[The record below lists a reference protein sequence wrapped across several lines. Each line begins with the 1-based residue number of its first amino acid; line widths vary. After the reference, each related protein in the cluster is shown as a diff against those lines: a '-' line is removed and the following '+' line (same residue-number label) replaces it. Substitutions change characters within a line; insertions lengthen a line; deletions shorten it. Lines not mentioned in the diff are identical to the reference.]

1 MHTSFAFYDHPPP
14 DAPPA
19 AGFRRASGRGASLA
33 LPLDDAER
41 FDKRGYGSS
50 RWSYL
55 AVDAGL
61 GDRHPDRPAGA
72 EPVLAFE
79 ADCVLRA
86 RGPRETGEPGVALIT
101 LVDLA
106 RPDEAA
112 FLAQFVRATAVMS
125 RRVGFRAARLFRA
138 LSAGE
143 HVTYLNL
150 AFWRSV
156 EDFVEAFASDEF
168 RAVLTGG
175 FESRSTIATA
185 RIAGATEAEGAR

>member
-14 DAPPA
+14 DAPRA
-19 AGFRRASGRGASLA
+19 AGFRRTSGRGASLA
-33 LPLDDAER
+33 LPLDDADR
-41 FDKRGYGSS
+41 FDKRGYGSA

-55 AVDAGL
+55 AVDAGI
-61 GDRHPDRPAGA
+61 GERHPERPAGA

-86 RGPRETGEPGVALIT
+86 RGPRDAGEAGVALIT

-106 RPDEAA
+106 RSDEEA

-138 LSAGE
+138 LSGE
-143 HVTYLNL
+143 DRATYLNL

-156 EDFVEAFASDEF
+156 EDFVEAFSSAEF

-175 FESRSTIATA
+175 FETRSTIVTA
-185 RIAGATEAEGAR
+185 HIPGDVEPEGAR